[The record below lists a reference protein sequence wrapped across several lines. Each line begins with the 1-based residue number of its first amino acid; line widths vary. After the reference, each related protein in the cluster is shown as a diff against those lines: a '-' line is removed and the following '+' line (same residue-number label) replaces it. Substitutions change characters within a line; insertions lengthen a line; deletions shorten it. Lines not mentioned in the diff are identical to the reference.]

1 MHGNSNKMQK
11 EIGKYRFKYESENE
25 DENVDENVGYQ
36 SVVSSAS

>member
-25 DENVDENVGYQ
+25 DENVGYQ